1 MSAPSTATRSDDA
14 LYRGLTDDLR
24 LAHLL
29 ADDAD
34 SIAMSRFKALDLH
47 VTTKP
52 DLTPVSD
59 ADTAVEE
66 ALRRTLSRARP
77 RDAVHGEELGDAGWG
92 PRRWVIDPIDGTK
105 NFVRGVPVW
114 GTLIALMINDEPAV
128 GVVSAPALGR
138 RWWASRGGGA
148 YAGKSLMS
156 ASPIHVSDVAT
167 LEDASL
173 SYASISAWVES
184 GQGQQFVD
192 LLRTC
197 WRTRAYGDFWSYMLL
212 AEGAVDLACEP
223 ELRCTTWRPARSSS
237 PRPAAHS
244 PTWTV
249 GRARSARRV
258 REQRPAARRAARRH
272 TGPPRPA
279 VEPESAAD
287 FASRC
292 TWPV

>member
-1 MSAPSTATRSDDA
+1 MSAPLTSSAQAGFAGQAGSSGQPDDA
-14 LYRGLTDDLR
+14 VRRGLTDDLR

-34 SIAMSRFKALDLH
+34 SITMHRFKALDLY
-47 VTTKP
+47 VTSKP

-77 RDAVHGEELGDAGWG
+77 RDAVQGEEFAITGWG

-105 NFVRGVPVW
+105 NFIRGVPVW
-114 GTLIALMINDEPAV
+114 ATLIALMINDEVAV

-138 RWWASRGGGA
+138 RWWASVGGGA

-156 ASPIHVSDVAT
+156 GTPCHVSDVARI
-167 LEDASL
+167 EDAYL
-173 SYASISAWVES
+173 SYASISAWVDA
-184 GQGQQFVD
+184 GQGQEFVD

-212 AEGAVDLACEP
+212 AEGAVDIACEP
-223 ELRCTTWRPARSSS
+223 ELALHDM
-237 PRPAAHS
+237 AACSIVVTEAGGRFTDLTGRDGPLGAGAYATNGRLHEAVLRQLTP
-244 PTWTV
+244 PTE
-249 GRARSARRV
+249 R
-258 REQRPAARRAARRH
+258 
-272 TGPPRPA
+272 
-279 VEPESAAD
+279 
-287 FASRC
+287 
-292 TWPV
+292 